1 MENNQNFQSLKERLD
16 SKEIIVAPGIYDALS
31 GLFVQQAG
39 FETVYLS
46 GASLAYTRYGRPDI
60 GLIGMREVEQRHA
73 LLHTQLPGLHT
84 NFPKKRRF

>member
-1 MENNQNFQSLKERLD
+1 MKNLEWCVENSKNCQSLKERLD
-16 SKEIIVAPGIYDALS
+16 ASEIVVAPGIYDALS

-60 GLIGMREVEQRHA
+60 G
-73 LLHTQLPGLHT
+73 
-84 NFPKKRRF
+84 

>member
-1 MENNQNFQSLKERLD
+1 MPYLYKNMECSVENNQNFQSLKERLD

-46 GASLAYTRYGRPDI
+46 GASLAYT
-60 GLIGMREVEQRHA
+60 
-73 LLHTQLPGLHT
+73 T
-84 NFPKKRRF
+84 